1 MISMHM
7 ACSAKYVGV
16 QILEKESTIQ
26 GVFECKMQV
35 LMLKMN
41 ANKNW
46 ISAMKKLHVCKYTL

>member
-7 ACSAKYVGV
+7 ACSAKYVGE

-35 LMLKMN
+35 L
-41 ANKNW
+41 
-46 ISAMKKLHVCKYTL
+46 TL